1 MPNCPLSPMPKPQL
15 LPPCPPPDAS
25 ELPSAWPPMRR
36 NTCPSAHRMD
46 DRGRSKHANQRSARP
61 IMAKYETAV
70 PPPHFHPRRWS
81 PTSWVRANS
90 HANTRTHAHT
100 HIRTQGNTH
109 TRTHTNACAHARTH
123 ARARARTR
131 YACTCT
137 RQCTPMRRD
146 MHAPAYP
153 SHNTGKGGGFGGGRA
168 GGAMPH
174 SEQCDRR
181 SRQPCV
187 IRSAPRMCLTT
198 PKAAQASRLRVGL
211 MPPSGGCIAAVAIGV
226 SRERDPSRLL
236 SISTHTRASVMR
248 PRPPSHLKIRKQ
260 LVVLFVQFDARIFG

>member
-1 MPNCPLSPMPKPQL
+1 MPKPQL

-123 ARARARTR
+123 ARRAARARAQDTR
-131 YACTCT
+131 
-137 RQCTPMRRD
+137 
-146 MHAPAYP
+146 APA
-153 SHNTGKGGGFGGGRA
+153 RA
-168 GGAMPH
+168 NARLCAEICMRPPIRRTTQAKEVALAAA
-174 SEQCDRR
+174 EQEAQCHTPN
-181 SRQPCV
+181 SATAEVVSPAS
-187 IRSAPRMCLTT
+187 SAPRREC
-198 PKAAQASRLRVGL
+198 ASRPQKPHKQVGCASASCLR
-211 MPPSGGCIAAVAIGV
+211 AVA
-226 SRERDPSRLL
+226 
-236 SISTHTRASVMR
+236 A
-248 PRPPSHLKIRKQ
+248 
-260 LVVLFVQFDARIFG
+260 

>member
-1 MPNCPLSPMPKPQL
+1 MPKPQL

-109 TRTHTNACAHARTH
+109 TRTHTNACAHTH
-123 ARARARTR
+123 ALTHAARARAHKIRVHLHAPMHAYAQR
-131 YACTCT
+131 YACARLSVAQH
-137 RQCTPMRRD
+137 RQRRWLWRRQSRRRNATLRTVRPPKSSALRHPLRAANVPHD
-146 MHAPAYP
+146 PKSRTSKSVARRPHA
-153 SHNTGKGGGFGGGRA
+153 SERWLHSGGR
-168 GGAMPH
+168 H
-174 SEQCDRR
+174 RR
-181 SRQPCV
+181 VARARPL
-187 IRSAPRMCLTT
+187 PTT
-198 PKAAQASRLRVGL
+198 QHFDAHSRLCHAT
-211 MPPSGGCIAAVAIGV
+211 PSPVTSKNPQTTGC
-226 SRERDPSRLL
+226 PF
-236 SISTHTRASVMR
+236 R
-248 PRPPSHLKIRKQ
+248 PI
-260 LVVLFVQFDARIFG
+260 